1 MGGGQ
6 TDTPTDDREVDG
18 WVGTLPFWV
27 VGLGFGVFSI
37 GSSRNLR
44 MEIEPGPHLPIPPHN
59 LGSAPS
65 PWNSPH
71 PPSDPGTSAPSLVA
85 LLPLPTA
92 PDPHPPHSE
101 ALQFLFLPGLP
112 DGCQGLCLHTIPEL
126 GPSLLFQKLSEKKLP
141 RAPPRAE
148 ENFLG

>member
-1 MGGGQ
+1 MGGKM
-6 TDTPTDDREVDG
+6 E
-18 WVGTLPFWV
+18 GTLPFWV
-27 VGLGFGVFSI
+27 VGLGFGVFST

-44 MEIEPGPHLPIPPHN
+44 MEIEPGPHLPTPPHS
-59 LGSAPS
+59 LDSAPS

-85 LLPLPTA
+85 LLPIATA
-92 PDPHPPHSE
+92 PGPHPPHSE

-141 RAPPRAE
+141 RGPPRAE
-148 ENFLG
+148 ENILG